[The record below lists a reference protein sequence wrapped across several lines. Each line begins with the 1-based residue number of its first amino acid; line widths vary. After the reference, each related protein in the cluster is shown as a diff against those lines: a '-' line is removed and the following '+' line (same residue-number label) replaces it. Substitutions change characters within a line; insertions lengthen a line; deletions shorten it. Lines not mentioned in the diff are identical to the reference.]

1 MSSEPETFYI
11 LIATR
16 ECDDPYYAPYHDV
29 IQYYKSKEQAIE
41 SARNARKRTKKYS
54 SPKDCYYVQKCT
66 FNDTDVNANSNDNK
80 ECEDE
85 EESEE
90 EMKKYY
96 YYGEDEEIFF
106 DDDKRQDQMVY
117 LIGRKRTETNKA
129 NGSDDKDKK
138 D

>member
-1 MSSEPETFYI
+1 
-11 LIATR
+11 
-16 ECDDPYYAPYHDV
+16 
-29 IQYYKSKEQAIE
+29 
-41 SARNARKRTKKYS
+41 
-54 SPKDCYYVQKCT
+54 
-66 FNDTDVNANSNDNK
+66 VNANSNDNK